1 MPLHA
6 WDTLLTKWTIV
17 VMYIQKHC
25 LNRDTTVQITELF
38 YYDFFQGE
46 AIFLLYVIKSIIL
59 ASLKEK
65 VFSERLEST
74 FDFNIWT
81 FSFYNLCDLK
91 SEKINF
97 ITQEIFTIIFLI
109 FFIYIIGRQKISD
122 VLQINVYFKK
132 SP

>member
-1 MPLHA
+1 
-6 WDTLLTKWTIV
+6 
-17 VMYIQKHC
+17 MYIQKHR

-74 FDFNIWT
+74 FDSNI
-81 FSFYNLCDLK
+81 
-91 SEKINF
+91 
-97 ITQEIFTIIFLI
+97 
-109 FFIYIIGRQKISD
+109 
-122 VLQINVYFKK
+122 
-132 SP
+132 